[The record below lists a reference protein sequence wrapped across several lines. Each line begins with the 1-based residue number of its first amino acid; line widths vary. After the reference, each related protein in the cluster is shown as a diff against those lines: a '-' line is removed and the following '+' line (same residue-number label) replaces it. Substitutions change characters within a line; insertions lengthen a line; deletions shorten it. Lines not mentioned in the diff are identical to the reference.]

1 MLDAAISRI
10 SLIMARIGG
19 GLLVAS
25 AILVSV
31 EVVLRKAGVLAFS
44 LGTELS
50 SYALAVAATWSFA
63 FVLLMRGHV
72 RIDIISQR
80 LPQKPRAMLNVLAVA
95 SVAAVGAI
103 LSWTAL
109 QTLITSLT
117 LGAYSN
123 TPLATPLSVPQ
134 GLWTFGLV
142 WFTLVAVYLSIRL
155 ILALARGDH
164 ATVERLAA
172 PATADAEA
180 DEAANDA
187 RGRMA
192 RQATTP

>member
-19 GLLVAS
+19 CILVAS

>member
-172 PATADAEA
+172 PATADA